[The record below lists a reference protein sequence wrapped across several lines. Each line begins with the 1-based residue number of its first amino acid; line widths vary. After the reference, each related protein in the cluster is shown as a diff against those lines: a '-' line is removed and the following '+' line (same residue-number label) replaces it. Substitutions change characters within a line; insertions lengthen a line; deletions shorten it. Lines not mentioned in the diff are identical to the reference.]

1 MKSTAIGAGLG
12 AFAALLAAY
21 FAIVGLVSGRQFAV
35 EQFATYWYF
44 LVSLAAGF
52 GLQMGLY
59 SYLRRLVAH
68 ASGSTKV
75 VAVSGT
81 TSAAAMVSCCAHYL
95 TNILPILGATGLVTI
110 AAQYQVQFFW
120 VGLAFNLA
128 GIAYIAP
135 KVVQAAKEHAR
146 CATPA

>member
-1 MKSTAIGAGLG
+1 MHALKSTAIGAGIG

-59 SYLRRLVAH
+59 TYLRRLVAH
-68 ASGSTKV
+68 PSGSTKV

-81 TSAAAMVSCCAHYL
+81 TSAAAMVSC
-95 TNILPILGATGLVTI
+95 
-110 AAQYQVQFFW
+110 
-120 VGLAFNLA
+120 
-128 GIAYIAP
+128 
-135 KVVQAAKEHAR
+135 
-146 CATPA
+146 